1 MTMGERIR
9 ELRKSKN
16 MTMQDLAD
24 YLNTTKENI
33 YKYEHDIITNI
44 PITKLCSIAE
54 KFNTS
59 LEYIVNGTSKNN
71 DIEIM
76 SNLLSEIPPPE
87 RKEIVK
93 KCMLDYLMYLSEKK
107 REILESI
114 NNIKER
120 IITNEADGMD
130 KAALNV
136 FTNMMN
142 ETIKKEEYV
151 IELFLKD
158 EFEQ

>member
-16 MTMQDLAD
+16 MTMQDLAN
-24 YLNTTKENI
+24 YLDTTKENI

-93 KCMLDYLMYLSEKK
+93 KCMFDYLMYLSEKK

-130 KAALNV
+130 KASLNV